1 MPSFAQGERRGV
13 QRGVE
18 SVSPLSYYCRY
29 NLLTEVKLIPHMR
42 DLDMESG
49 IRSWNKKQLE
59 LMVENEASPRSPSLD
74 TNPRNPNVIL
84 KDPERR
90 RSRRSPLGFPCHHNH
105 DSSIIDESEKVN
117 CFLVHS
123 LCCI

>member
-1 MPSFAQGERRGV
+1 M

-59 LMVENEASPRSPSLD
+59 LMVENEASPRSP
-74 TNPRNPNVIL
+74 TARNLNVL
-84 KDPERR
+84 
-90 RSRRSPLGFPCHHNH
+90 L
-105 DSSIIDESEKVN
+105 
-117 CFLVHS
+117 
-123 LCCI
+123 